1 MVGTGKTLIPWPILM
16 GFGREKVGL
25 IAHINSFVY
34 RKFDIRESLPLEA
47 TSPPQAREAEVQ
59 HIR

>member
-1 MVGTGKTLIPWPILM
+1 MVGTGKTLIPWPILI
-16 GFGREKVGL
+16 GFGREKGGL

-47 TSPPQAREAEVQ
+47 TSPPSKGRTEKKC
-59 HIR
+59 